1 MRGYVTC
8 KHCKGIGKTVKLLIF
23 SKRCP
28 YCNGLGDIWVDN
40 IDKYFEE
47 QEIKAK
53 EK

>member
-8 KHCKGIGKTVKLLIF
+8 KHCKGIGKTFKLLIF
-23 SKRCP
+23 PKRCP

-53 EK
+53 GE

>member
-1 MRGYVTC
+1 MC
-8 KHCKGIGKTVKLLIF
+8 KHCKGIGKIFKWLIF

-47 QEIKAK
+47 QEIKTK
-53 EK
+53 GE